1 MNGLGVG
8 EMSGR
13 EAWLDQGAMCGSEDI
28 RVRGQDQD
36 GETKAGLGGVV
47 RVRGHRISTRH

>member
-8 EMSGR
+8 EMGGR

-28 RVRGQDQD
+28 RVRGRDQD

-47 RVRGHRISTRH
+47 GVRGHRLSTRH